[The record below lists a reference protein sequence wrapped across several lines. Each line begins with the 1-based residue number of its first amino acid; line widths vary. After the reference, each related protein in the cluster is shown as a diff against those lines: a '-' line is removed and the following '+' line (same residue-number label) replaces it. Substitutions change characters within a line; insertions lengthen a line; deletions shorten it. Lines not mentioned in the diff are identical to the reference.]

1 MPFRIGLVGL
11 CTSHP
16 AQWVPLI
23 RELAPELGLD
33 LEVRA
38 AWDSGQT
45 RPPGYAA
52 DFCRTLGI
60 PLAVAALDDLLP
72 EVDGVIIHSVDWGRH
87 VAQARPFLEAGKSVL
102 IDKPIV
108 GNPADAQQLLAW
120 AAQGRRITGGSSLRF
135 ARELH
140 AWLERPLQERGSV
153 QTASAGCG
161 TDDFNYGIH
170 AYSLLSAAMGPGI
183 RSAQY
188 LGTTGQRL
196 LKLNWAD
203 GRAGLLCVGQAAPLP
218 FYLTAVTDRTV
229 FQAAIDPSRLY
240 RDQLARSLP
249 YLCAAADSPP
259 LPVAELLEPE
269 LAALAARQSWLRQGA
284 EVPLRDLPDDDPGYD
299 GAEFALAYR
308 RARMQ
313 K

>member
-108 GNPADAQQLLAW
+108 GNPADA
-120 AAQGRRITGGSSLRF
+120 
-135 ARELH
+135 
-140 AWLERPLQERGSV
+140 
-153 QTASAGCG
+153 
-161 TDDFNYGIH
+161 
-170 AYSLLSAAMGPGI
+170 
-183 RSAQY
+183 
-188 LGTTGQRL
+188 
-196 LKLNWAD
+196 
-203 GRAGLLCVGQAAPLP
+203 
-218 FYLTAVTDRTV
+218 
-229 FQAAIDPSRLY
+229 
-240 RDQLARSLP
+240 
-249 YLCAAADSPP
+249 
-259 LPVAELLEPE
+259 
-269 LAALAARQSWLRQGA
+269 
-284 EVPLRDLPDDDPGYD
+284 
-299 GAEFALAYR
+299 
-308 RARMQ
+308 
-313 K
+313 